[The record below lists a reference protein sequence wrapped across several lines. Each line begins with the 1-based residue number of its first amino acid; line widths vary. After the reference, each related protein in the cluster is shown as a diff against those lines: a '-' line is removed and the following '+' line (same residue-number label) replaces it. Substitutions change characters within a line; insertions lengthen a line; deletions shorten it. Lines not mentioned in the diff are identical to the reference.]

1 MASNHESASFIVFV
15 PMQIILPH
23 LSAEEQK
30 LHQTLL
36 VMETIFASS
45 PTTTLAH
52 EHLGGHIFAS
62 MSGQARHDDST

>member
-1 MASNHESASFIVFV
+1 
-15 PMQIILPH
+15 
-23 LSAEEQK
+23 
-30 LHQTLL
+30 
-36 VMETIFASS
+36 METIFASS